1 MPGLGARAAI
11 DAIYAAAASPERWPD
26 TLSTLAE
33 YLGASGGMVAYH
45 PPAADGGFLLSG
57 GLREDLAG
65 PYLQNYAANP
75 FAIALR
81 RAPLLRPVLTN
92 SLTDMAAVR
101 RSAFFADIL
110 APQKIEGIVALV
122 HPSLTRQGGSGGLAF
137 TLKAGQLDASSS
149 LFRRLQPLVHHLA
162 RAVDVSLELGRR
174 MAGHRHL
181 IDVIETM
188 PGATLLLND
197 RAQVTYANAA
207 AEVLLTEADGLT
219 VTKAGAMR
227 LAAID
232 DGDDRALIRALRSS
246 VTVAAGRDSDWT
258 GTVRVSRP
266 SKRPPLRVLTTPLP
280 APFHPFG
287 PAIPQGA
294 CVLVQVLGSRPF
306 ADGQIATFRQVFGLT
321 VAEARVASLIGGGL
335 SAPEAARG
343 LKVSLTT
350 VKSHLNRC
358 FDKTEVRTQVEL
370 ARLLA
375 SMPPRGPS

>member
-1 MPGLGARAAI
+1 MPGLDGGAAI
-11 DAIYAAAASPERWPD
+11 NAIYAAAAMPERWPD
-26 TLSTLAE
+26 TLATLAE
-33 YLGASGGMVAYH
+33 GLSASGGMVAYH
-45 PPAADGGFLLSG
+45 PPAAQDGFLLSG
-57 GLREDLAG
+57 GLREDLG
-65 PYLQNYAANP
+65 GLYLKDYSDNP
-75 FAIALR
+75 FAVALR
-81 RAPLLRPVLTN
+81 RAPMLRPVLTN

-137 TLKAGQLDASSS
+137 TMTAGQLDASSS

-181 IDVIETM
+181 ADVLETM

-227 LAAID
+227 LAAVD
-232 DGDDRALIRALRSS
+232 DVDDRALIRAVRD
-246 VTVAAGRDSDWT
+246 TVAVAVGRDADWT

-287 PAIPQGA
+287 PAIPQRA

-306 ADGQIATFRQVFGLT
+306 ADAQVENFRQAFGLT
-321 VAEARVASLIGGGL
+321 AAEARVASMIGAGQ
-335 SAPEAARG
+335 SAPEAARV

-358 FDKTEVRTQVEL
+358 FDKAEVRTQVEL

-375 SMPPRGPS
+375 SMPPRRLA